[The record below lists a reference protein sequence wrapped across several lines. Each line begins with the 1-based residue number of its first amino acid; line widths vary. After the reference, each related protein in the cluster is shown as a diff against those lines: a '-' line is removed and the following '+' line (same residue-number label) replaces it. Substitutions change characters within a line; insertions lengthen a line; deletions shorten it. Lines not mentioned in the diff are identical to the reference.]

1 MTNTPIDRESM
12 YRELR
17 ENLIHSLRSQGW
29 PRMDAEDEA
38 DRKIE
43 AMRQR
48 ARAALLGATP
58 LNEQSEEENYD
69 V

>member
-29 PRMDAEDEA
+29 SRMDAEDAA
-38 DRKIE
+38 DEKIE

-48 ARAALLGATP
+48 DRAAL
-58 LNEQSEEENYD
+58 QENPD
-69 V
+69 G